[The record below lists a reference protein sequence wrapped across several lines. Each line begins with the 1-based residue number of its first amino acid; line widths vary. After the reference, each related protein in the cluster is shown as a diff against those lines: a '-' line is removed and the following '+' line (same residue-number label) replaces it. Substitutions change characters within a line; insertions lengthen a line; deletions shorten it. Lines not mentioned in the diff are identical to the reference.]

1 MFKFNKET
9 NTLKVAPPVNPLDK
23 ANAIITSATN
33 MFQTAIRQVDAAN
46 SILEAH
52 HNDKEIEFE
61 ILKEQMESAVKE
73 MEAAKIA
80 TAKNNELKSKLSQFV
95 G

>member
-1 MFKFNKET
+1 MFKSKNVA
-9 NTLKVAPPVNPLDK
+9 KVVVPVNPLDK

-33 MFQTAIRQVDAAN
+33 MFQTAIKQVDAAN

-52 HNDKEIEFE
+52 HNDKENELE
-61 ILKEQMESAVKE
+61 ILKEQMAETVRE